1 MRFVHPHTNQQG
13 GISQA
18 DGMSLN
24 VITRHSLINVNVFR
38 FVILLD
44 EETLILQL
52 DVCDRR
58 IRLHGNNLLT

>member
-1 MRFVHPHTNQQG
+1 MRFVHPQTNQLG
-13 GISQA
+13 GISQT